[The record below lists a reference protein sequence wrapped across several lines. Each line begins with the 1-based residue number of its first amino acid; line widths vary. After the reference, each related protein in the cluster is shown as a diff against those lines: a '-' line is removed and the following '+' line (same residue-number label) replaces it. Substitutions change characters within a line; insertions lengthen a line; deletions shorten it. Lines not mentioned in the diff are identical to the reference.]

1 MEETGVLSRRK
12 SLRAG
17 GVAAAAL
24 AGVPRSLLRG
34 AERQRITRYEL
45 AETRVPMDVS
55 ESNPGEPG
63 FIP

>member
-24 AGVPRSLLRG
+24 AGVPRSLLR
-34 AERQRITRYEL
+34 QRIHARYEL